1 MPESAAGAGSGGA
14 RCPLCGSASARLE
27 FRKQDATYLR
37 CLSCTA
43 VYQHPQPTRAHLQEV
58 YSKEYY
64 VKSEG
69 SSESVGYRDY
79 MTRTNLRIARNL
91 FAPVAALGEG
101 AGRSLLDVGCATGNV
116 LEVARQHGWVAS
128 GIEVSP
134 WAAARARERGFPVSE
149 RPLEECEFAPAMFD
163 AVTLFDVLEHFP
175 DPRASLQVIHRLL
188 KPGGVFVLETPNV
201 EGVAVRY
208 FSKVQSIIV
217 QPHAHLVLF
226 SKKTLRDVLTRS
238 GFVILSMK
246 AFPISGTMGEFFRT
260 LVRRAVKKALHAF
273 DYRIGP
279 LNVRKYF
286 KQSNEIEL
294 PEFTINDSLHV
305 VAKKN

>member
-1 MPESAAGAGSGGA
+1 MPESSAGTGSGGS
-14 RCPLCGSASARLE
+14 RCPLCGSADSRPE

-43 VYQHPQPTRAHLQEV
+43 VYQHPQPTREQLQQV
-58 YSKEYY
+58 YSQEYY

-69 SSESVGYRDY
+69 SSQSVGYRDY
-79 MTRTNLRIARNL
+79 MTRTNLQIARNL

-101 AGRSLLDVGCATGNV
+101 AGRKLLDVGCATGNV
-116 LEVARQHGWVAS
+116 LEVARQHGWIAS
-128 GIEVSP
+128 GIELSP

-149 RPLEECEFAPAMFD
+149 RLLEEGELTRAMFD

-175 DPRASLQVIHRLL
+175 DPLASLQTIHRML

-208 FSKVQSIIV
+208 FSKVHSIIV

-226 SKKTLRDVLTRS
+226 SKKTLREVLTKS

-246 AFPISGTMGEFFRT
+246 AFPMSGTMGEYFRT
-260 LVRRAVKKALHAF
+260 LVRRAVKRTLHTF
-273 DYRIGP
+273 EYRIGP

-294 PEFTINDSLHV
+294 PEFTFNDSLHV
-305 VAKKN
+305 VAKRN